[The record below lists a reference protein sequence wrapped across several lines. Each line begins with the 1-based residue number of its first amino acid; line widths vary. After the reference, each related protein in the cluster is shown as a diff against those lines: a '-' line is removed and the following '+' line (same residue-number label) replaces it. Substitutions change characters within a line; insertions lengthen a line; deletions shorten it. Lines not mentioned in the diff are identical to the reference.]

1 MYNSRM
7 ASVTPSTMLRAG
19 WVVHRTLYR
28 LSGGRIG
35 RRVNG
40 FDVLLLT
47 TLGRRTGEARHAA
60 LQSLPHRGGW
70 AVIASNAGQ
79 DHHPAWFLNL
89 ESHPEATAHVG
100 PTPIR
105 VIAREA
111 RADERAELWMR
122 VAVEPAYDEYE
133 RRTTRTIPV
142 VVLEPMR

>member
-1 MYNSRM
+1 
-7 ASVTPSTMLRAG
+7 MLRAA
-19 WVVHRTLYR
+19 WWMHRTLYR
-28 LSGGRIG
+28 FSGGRVG
-35 RRVNG
+35 RRMNG

-47 TLGRRTGEARHAA
+47 TRGRRSGEARYAA
-60 LQSLPHRGGW
+60 LQMLPHRDGW

-89 ESHPEATAHVG
+89 EAHPEATVQIG
-100 PTPIR
+100 PRRMR
-105 VIAREA
+105 VVAREA
-111 RADERAELWMR
+111 RADERAELWALF

>member
-1 MYNSRM
+1 M
-7 ASVTPSTMLRAG
+7 
-19 WVVHRTLYR
+19 HRTFYR

-47 TLGRRTGEARHAA
+47 TRGRRSGEARDAT
-60 LQSLPHRGGW
+60 LQMLPHQDGW

-89 ESHPEATAHVG
+89 EAHPEATAQVG
-100 PTPIR
+100 PMRTR
-105 VIAREA
+105 VVAREA
-111 RADERAELWMR
+111 RADERAELWAR
-122 VAVEPAYDEYE
+122 FAAVEPGYDEYE